1 MTAAAELLNVAQP
14 ALGVQIRQLESELG
28 LDLLVRHS
36 RGVTPTQAGSNSGR
50 VVAMTNDASPPSTP
64 KAISWNAP
72 RVGRSSTSACA
83 TAVWKSTSHIVG
95 ASTL

>member
-1 MTAAAELLNVAQP
+1 VTA
-14 ALGVQIRQLESELG
+14 
-28 LDLLVRHS
+28 
-36 RGVTPTQAGSNSGR
+36 TQAASSSGR
-50 VVAMTNDASPPSTP
+50 VVATTKPSSRPSTP
-64 KAISWNAP
+64 KAMWWNAP